1 MNLNRVQKIVLGI
14 FTFLPFLLIPI
25 FIWQIFHNIG
35 SAIFFDNPDQDPRDF
50 IFPILSFIFPIILMG
65 VGALALTI
73 FYIVHVILNKGLE
86 PTEQILWILL
96 FIFFG
101 FLAFPA
107 YWIIRIWNNPK
118 NA

>member
-35 SAIFFDNPDQDPRDF
+35 SAIFFDHPEQDPRDF
-50 IFPILSFIFPIILMG
+50 IFPILSFIFPMILMA

-73 FYIVHVILNKGLE
+73 FYIVHVILNKSLE
-86 PTEQILWILL
+86 PSEQILWVLL

-101 FLAFPA
+101 LLAFPA
-107 YWIIRIWNNPK
+107 YWVIRIWNNPN